1 MKGGKKLAVFLIA
14 AILANF
20 MLPFLPIVEKAL
32 AEGNVIFEFNPNTG
46 TFDGRSN
53 DVKANPNA
61 VRYVT
66 VGWTITRV
74 DTNGNP
80 LAHDHGIMLDNDSS
94 PGFQVREEP
103 ANAKPGDPIRTF
115 FSVPRSVIEQ
125 AIKDADLLDIEDGYT
140 VYISSV
146 FRIENSPKNAGKL
159 FYTLN
164 DILAAENWSAETRAN
179 LRERFD
185 NAVTYYSPVY
195 EGNAI
200 IRLVHSDS
208 TVENLPAIPITTG
221 KAGKTFSY
229 TFEET
234 IQHNGKTYVLYK
246 SYIQRKLMPGEER
259 YPQYTGDP
267 SLRTRNTTIAVGG
280 TTIIGV
286 YREQSQKPDL
296 EAISITNLNPVV
308 SGQTVN
314 FRAEFFN
321 NGAAIPSSQQ
331 VVFRITN
338 ASGTTLKQYTKNGVA
353 SGETVTVDFSSTFTT
368 APQTFTATADPN
380 NAIDESNETNNSV
393 TRSFT
398 PVTYAITGDFDIL
411 PSNTITYRDSFTLRP
426 KNFVIPSGCTYQ
438 YHEYRIQK
446 DGFTWTSPRVT
457 GQTADTSYTYASYPP
472 NVGVGSNYIQIRI
485 TAVCGTNQ
493 QVVDSG
499 WTAGKYL
506 YITSPANNR
515 PPQFSAGF
523 FKEYNR
529 TGWVPDTE
537 VVVGTRVNLRIIHD
551 PTKEPPWPFDPDGDP
566 IAYTW
571 LFESSDSAWIR
582 SLPSQYGLSAHD
594 EAHYNLVATV
604 TGRHS
609 VTVIGRDPFG
619 AETRY
624 TATINVIPENP
635 IPIIDGP
642 TEVKEN
648 RPLPKPFDGSRSYSP
663 IGRAI
668 VEYQWENRKDR
679 YTMPGVETIRLH
691 VVDSAG
697 LRSLSPAVHLL
708 TVLPDEPPVAV
719 LEADPLAIR
728 EQAIDIFNKSH
739 SPDGDKIVSAT
750 YRIRY
755 DRNNNGF
762 DDDAWQPLAGNL
774 AKTELVPDKVGK
786 YEVEVT
792 VTEDYGKQGTS
803 SIVVDVVNL
812 APSVSFRIEGKNEQP
827 APENKRVYD
836 AATILNSWS
845 LYRVNSTTPITG
857 KLQRWQNENGRLT
870 GLLGRGMENLS
881 IYNTHMFDTG
891 NYQPVMAIFQDYG
904 YGNNGISPYRAM
916 RMNDPAYSQPLPVP
930 VNMNANPQL
939 AELTYDTDWSASY
952 WKQIENIATN
962 PKYLYLVRDGYLLAL
977 NKNKIGTY
985 HFETH
990 DTYSTHH
997 WHNGSPYD
1005 FILKADD
1012 KNTRREVPNVLKIK
1026 TGYLADYWRTL
1037 DPSLLN
1043 IGSAKTNIYPEGV
1056 GTTFKVGPRTIYQF
1070 STITMPS
1077 SSSFE
1082 RYVWELVTYDA
1093 LSGEKIANSFES
1105 GFFVAGVNVTP
1116 EFFIIGDDLV
1126 IAVRTAETDVY
1137 MRLNRRLELVYRF
1150 VLDVHREQVGKVTF
1164 SRELYGKAFDENG
1177 NLYQLYRLECS
1188 GSGCGM
1194 SDTGMD
1200 RVYMEKIDLANGRP
1214 DWRIQIGDKD
1224 TSWVCSYGVGCKYR
1238 MTEDYIAAPIVVNHA
1253 KKELL
1258 IRYFQ
1263 RIPNGM
1269 EARYMAVSMADGS
1282 TRPMDL
1288 SYRSD
1293 ESTFYVDHAGNYVSG
1308 ITLDRTPFSYT
1319 AEGNVTRHASTSGPG
1334 GTHQWSAGGNVE
1346 LYSGGMRYA
1355 NPSTSIWRIGFY
1367 IGDGLYLSFH
1377 PDSSTGWID
1386 YRSLI
1391 PWITKGTPTASQ
1403 PLFNPSDLGQFV
1415 SGDSADNAEFAFTMR
1430 MALPEVDTNTA
1441 GFSFRMADPRNRYA
1455 VETDGATLVLA
1466 KYVGGSRTVLDS
1478 IAFTWQAD
1486 REYAIRIVAEGSRIR
1501 VFVGGVPYFDVTD
1514 GTFASGTYG
1523 PFSSKP
1529 YADFSGISRK
1539 RLAEPHVEWLAGY
1552 AIWEEGTAK
1561 AEVRYTNIAFED
1573 PEHDPPA
1580 GRYRWTIEHTPKFLN
1595 DQGTSSL
1602 HGRTF
1607 TTPVAEFDKV
1617 GLYRVTL
1624 RAQDDPHPDYPYPS
1638 HVFAEYRKDSNDFW
1652 QLLVVHRRPVAEY
1665 TITAASDGTLVWND
1679 TSYDPDRW
1687 LSDTRYSTENTGID
1701 YRATRG
1707 ILERRYYY
1715 VTPSGQRVEQKLVAP
1730 AEAGTYRVGLQV
1742 KDEYGAWSH
1751 WNEQTVTVLQLAPP
1765 NEPPK
1770 AGFTVTPSTGHG
1782 GTVFTITST
1791 AWDKED
1797 GPAANLQHA
1806 YYIRNLA
1813 EGTPETLQSTSR
1825 GTWTKTFSS
1834 LGVMEIRQVVTDSK
1848 GATDQYVTT
1857 VVVQNRQPAANFSW
1871 TPQPPREG
1879 DTVRFRNAST
1889 DPDGDPLTHEW
1900 HIRDA
1905 NGALL
1910 HASADVHPSFR
1921 FLEPGHYLVTLRVS
1935 DGLDRAETTRTVQ
1948 VLPLTLEADV
1958 GHAPEWLAHH
1968 EARGHRTAEAPKQFY
1983 SGELILLYARHDE
1996 APWERITAKLETTG
2010 ADGRPL
2016 AVETSLVPSG
2026 TPGLAVGEL
2035 YDERFSSIDRGLPR
2049 GIHHVAFTIRYANG
2063 MEKTAVVPFEIIGHA
2078 LETVQVHRV
2087 R

>member
-1 MKGGKKLAVFLIA
+1 MTKPIRRSVSLALILPLVFSL
-14 AILANF
+14 F
-20 MLPFLPIVEKAL
+20 SPWLPFPLVQTASAKTVVIKVTAFANHNPDYRWCQHIDGHWSTYSEIDGMMYADDDGGQPKKTWVTTFTTL
-32 AEGNVIFEFNPNTG
+32 APPTNNWKDE
-46 TFDGRSN
+46 
-53 DVKANPNA
+53 
-61 VRYVT
+61 
-66 VGWTITRV
+66 
-74 DTNGNP
+74 NGN
-80 LAHDHGIMLDNDSS
+80 
-94 PGFQVREEP
+94 
-103 ANAKPGDPIRTF
+103 
-115 FSVPRSVIEQ
+115 
-125 AIKDADLLDIEDGYT
+125 
-140 VYISSV
+140 
-146 FRIENSPKNAGKL
+146 
-159 FYTLN
+159 
-164 DILAAENWSAETRAN
+164 
-179 LRERFD
+179 
-185 NAVTYYSPVY
+185 TY
-195 EGNAI
+195 
-200 IRLVHSDS
+200 
-208 TVENLPAIPITTG
+208 
-221 KAGKTFSY
+221 
-229 TFEET
+229 
-234 IQHNGKTYVLYK
+234 
-246 SYIQRKLMPGEER
+246 
-259 YPQYTGDP
+259 
-267 SLRTRNTTIAVGG
+267 
-280 TTIIGV
+280 
-286 YREQSQKPDL
+286 
-296 EAISITNLNPVV
+296 
-308 SGQTVN
+308 
-314 FRAEFFN
+314 
-321 NGAAIPSSQQ
+321 PSSQVKNPKPVMIEMHPDADKNLNGQ
-331 VVFRITN
+331 PRIAEDGRIIIAGYSGKGVSGYRDDGICGGRPGYIYPFPVRVLWEGTVEIEEDEFLGLEIDPPHRTMYVGETQAFTVTAVWKQNGQIKKYPVTHDRLAWSSSQPDRAPVN
-338 ASGTTLKQYTKNGVA
+338 ASGVVTGMQETQTDAVITAIFAERNA
-353 SGETVTVDFSSTFTT
+353 SVSATVKVLNRD
-368 APQTFTATADPN
+368 
-380 NAIDESNETNNSV
+380 
-393 TRSFT
+393 T
-398 PVTYAITGDFDIL
+398 PVYNITGDFDIL
-411 PSNTITYRDSFTLRP
+411 PSSTINFRDTFTLQP
-426 KNFVIPSGCTYQ
+426 KNFVIPNGCTYL

-446 DGFTWTSPRVT
+446 DGYTWIGGRTIS
-457 GQTADTSYTYASYPP
+457 QTASVSYSYSDYPYVIG
-472 NVGVGSNYIQIRI
+472 VGVHDVSIRI
-485 TAVCGTNQ
+485 VAACPTGT
-493 QVVDSG
+493 VDSG
-499 WTAGKYL
+499 WIATKPL
-506 YITSPANNR
+506 TVNSPANNS
-515 PPQFSAGF
+515 PPTFQIGWTIPGQWRASAVQT
-523 FKEYNR
+523 K
-529 TGWVPDTE
+529 
-537 VVVGTRVNLRIIHD
+537 VVIGTRLDLVMLDD
-551 PTKEPPWPFDPDGDP
+551 PPPSDPDGDTVMF
-566 IAYTW
+566 AG
-571 LFESSDSAWIR
+571 FDFSQSDSWVR
-582 SLPSQYGLSAHD
+582 QLPSKYSQYTNGFHNVLMDTEGHFCAVGIARDAFGLQ
-594 EAHYNLVATV
+594 ATSRACV
-604 TGRHS
+604 
-609 VTVIGRDPFG
+609 
-619 AETRY
+619 E
-624 TATINVIPENP
+624 VIPENP
-635 IPIIDGP
+635 IPVIDGP
-642 TEVKEN
+642 AEAKEG
-648 RPLPKPFDGSRSYSP
+648 RPLPKPFSSAKSYSP

-668 VEYQWENRKDR
+668 DHSRDEWTNRKEI
-679 YTMPGVETIRLH
+679 YTTPGTEIIELH
-691 VVDSAG
+691 VYDSAG
-697 LRSLSPAVHLL
+697 LKSKQPARHTL

-728 EQAIDIFNKSH
+728 EQAIDIFNKSY
-739 SPDGDKIVSAT
+739 SPDSDKIVSAT

-762 DDDAWQPLAGNL
+762 DDDAWQPLAGSL
-774 AKTELVPDKVGK
+774 AGTSFVPSRVGK

-792 VTEDYGKQGTS
+792 VREDYGKEGTS
-803 SIVVDVVNL
+803 AIVVDVVNL
-812 APSVSFRIEGKNEQP
+812 APSVSFGIEGKNEQP
-827 APENKRVYD
+827 APAETVLHD
-836 AATILNSWS
+836 PETILREWQ
-845 LYRVNSTTPITG
+845 LYHVNSPAPVTG
-857 KLQRWQNENGRLT
+857 RLQRWQAESGRLA

-881 IYNTHMFDTG
+881 TYNTHMFDTG
-891 NYQPVMAIFQDYG
+891 NDRTVMAIFQDYG
-904 YGNNGISPYRAM
+904 YGNNGISPYRAI
-916 RMNDPAYSQPLPVP
+916 RTNDPAYSQPLPVP
-930 VNMNANPQL
+930 ANMNANPQL
-939 AELTYDTDWSASY
+939 AALTYDTGWGTGSG
-952 WKQIENIATN
+952 KRIENIATN
-962 PKYLYLVRDGYLLAL
+962 PKYLYLVRDGSLLAL
-977 NKNKIGTY
+977 NKSKIGSY

-990 DTYSTHH
+990 GTYSTHH

-1005 FILKADD
+1005 FILKAGD

-1026 TGYLADYWRTL
+1026 TGYHADYWRTL
-1037 DPSLLN
+1037 DPSLLD

-1056 GTTFKVGPRTIYQF
+1056 GNTTFKVGPRTIYQF

-1077 SSSFE
+1077 SSNFE

-1093 LSGEKIANSFES
+1093 LSGDKIATSFES
-1105 GFFVAGVNVTP
+1105 GFVVAGMTGIP

-1137 MRLNRRLELVYRF
+1137 MRLNRRLELADRF
-1150 VLDVHREQVGKVTF
+1150 VLDVHRESAGNVTF
-1164 SRELYGKAFDENG
+1164 SRKLYGKASDENG

-1194 SDTGMD
+1194 SDTGMG

-1214 DWRIQIGDKD
+1214 DWRIQIGDND
-1224 TSWVCSYGVGCKYR
+1224 TSWVCSYGARCNNR

-1263 RIPNGM
+1263 RISNGM

-1288 SYRSD
+1288 PYRSD

-1334 GTHQWSAGGNVE
+1334 GTHRWSAGGNVE

-1430 MALPEVDTNTA
+1430 LALPEADTNTA

-1455 VETDGATLVLA
+1455 VETDGATLILA

-1478 IAFTWQAD
+1478 IAFSWQAD
-1486 REYAIRIVAEGSRIR
+1486 REYAIRIVAEGSRLR

-1539 RLAEPHVEWLAGY
+1539 RLAEPRVEWLAGY
-1552 AIWEEGTAK
+1552 AIWEEGNAK

-1687 LSDTRYSTENTGID
+1687 LSDTHYSTENTGID

-1751 WNEQTVTVLQLAPP
+1751 WNEQTVTVLQPAPP

-1770 AGFTVTPSTGHG
+1770 AGFTVTPSTGHR